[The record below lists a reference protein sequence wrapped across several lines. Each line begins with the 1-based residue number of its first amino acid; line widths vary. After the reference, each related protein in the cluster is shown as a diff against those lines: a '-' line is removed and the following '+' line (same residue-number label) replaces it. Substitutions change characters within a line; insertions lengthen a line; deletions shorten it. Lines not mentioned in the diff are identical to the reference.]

1 MEPEPMAQ
9 AGGVSRRVVAD
20 LSLLFVTLIWGTT
33 FVVVKNALA
42 DIGPYWF
49 VGIRFG
55 LAFLFLAVLYHR
67 RLVAAW
73 RGHVRLAGLIG
84 LVLFSGF
91 SLQTIGLK
99 YTTAANSGFITGLSV
114 VLVPVIGRFWG
125 QKGPGPATVAGIIS
139 AVIGLGLL
147 TLSNDFRLNTGD
159 VLTLLAAVA
168 FGTHIVMVGQYA
180 SKGDAVVLAILQI
193 GAVAV
198 AGLVGGL
205 AFEPTPTNF
214 SREVWIAL
222 AVTAIPAT
230 AVALVV
236 QNTMQRFTTATRT
249 AIIFAMEPV
258 FAGLAA
264 YLLLGEILTVK
275 QLIGCA
281 LIVAGML
288 ISELG

>member
-1 MEPEPMAQ
+1 MELETGTA
-9 AGGVSRRVVAD
+9 AGGVSRRIVAD

-42 DIGPYWF
+42 DIGPFWF

-67 RLVAAW
+67 RLLAAW
-73 RGHVRLAGLIG
+73 RSHARLAGLIG
-84 LVLFSGF
+84 LVLFGGF
-91 SLQTIGLK
+91 ALQTIGLE

-114 VLVPVIGRFWG
+114 ILVPVIGRFWG

-139 AVIGLGLL
+139 AVLGLGLL
-147 TLSNDFRLNTGD
+147 TLSSDFRFNVGD

-168 FGTHIVMVGQYA
+168 FGAHIVMVGQYA
-180 SKGDAVVLAILQI
+180 PRGDAVVLAILQI
-193 GAVAV
+193 GAVAA
-198 AGLVGGL
+198 AGLAGGF
-205 AFEPTPTNF
+205 AFEPVPAVF
-214 SREVWIAL
+214 SRKVWVAL

-275 QLIGCA
+275 QIIGCV
-281 LIVAGML
+281 LIVAGMI